1 MTQAKYLK
9 CPHCGVT
16 DLFELHEEQTV
27 HCSYLVINIIGGTL
41 RVCRTSEHIPLGDP
55 GTGDDLFIECVRCG
69 KEFPVPTELALKCVP

>member
-55 GTGDDLFIECVRCG
+55 GTPLHRMRALRERIPGA
-69 KEFPVPTELALKCVP
+69 TELTLKCVP